1 MFGYI
6 VVNKPEMKV
15 KEFDYY
21 RSFYCGLCHELSTRH
36 GLKGQISLSYEMT
49 FLTLL
54 LSGLYEPR
62 VRKAEGRCVVHPVGK
77 HVFRVDEITE
87 YAADMN
93 VLLTYYKCM
102 DDWKDEKNLLRR
114 GYAGTLGGRV
124 KKIEE
129 AYPRQAGTIRESLR
143 ELAECEKNGTM
154 SPDIPAGTSGR
165 MMSALFLMK
174 EDSWAPALSR
184 FGFYL
189 GKFLYLLDA
198 FDDVDKDIKRG
209 NYNIFKEKSAE
220 EGFEEYVKG
229 LLTMMMAEACRE
241 YERLPIIRYKSILDN
256 ILYSGVWTRFLTA
269 SERRRKER
277 SEKS

>member
-15 KEFDYY
+15 KEFDFY
-21 RSFYCGLCHELSTRH
+21 RSFYCGLCHELSARY

-62 VRKAEGRCVVHPVGK
+62 VKKAEGRCVVHPLQK
-77 HVFRVDEITE
+77 HVFRVDEITD

-93 VLLTYYKCM
+93 VLLTYYKCL
-102 DDWKDEKNLLRR
+102 DDWKDEKDLLRR
-114 GYAGTLGGRV
+114 GYAGTLSSRV
-124 KKIEE
+124 RTIEE
-129 AYPRQAGTIRESLR
+129 TYPRQAEAIRESLS
-143 ELAECEKNGTM
+143 ELAECEKNKAM
-154 SPDIPAGTSGR
+154 SPDVPSGTSGR

-174 EDSWAPALSR
+174 EDNWEQTLSR

-198 FDDVDKDIKRG
+198 FDDVEKDIKKG
-209 NYNIFKEKSAE
+209 NYNIFAEKSEE

-241 YERLPIIRYKSILDN
+241 YEKLPIIRYKSILDN